1 MGRRVS
7 NLLILILISFNSF
20 GHGYVGENYDSQ
32 SGMPNSIAGTIVL
45 LFLVFVLYVGFRV
58 WRSIKNEG

>member
-1 MGRRVS
+1 MKK
-7 NLLILILISFNSF
+7 LLTLISLLSFNSF

-32 SGMPNSIAGTIVL
+32 HNIPNDVAGTIVL
-45 LFLVFVLYVGFRV
+45 LFLVFVLYIGFRV